1 MDSGSASHRCKRH
14 VVYFFLVSLANHFTH
29 FVGGK
34 TNKPI
39 STMMMKKTNNST
51 ARAISLHLILWL

>member
-1 MDSGSASHRCKRH
+1 MESGSASHCCKLH
-14 VVYFFLVSLANHFTH
+14 LIYFFLPSLANHFTH

-39 STMMMKKTNNST
+39 STMIMKKTNNST
-51 ARAISLHLILWL
+51 ARAMSLHSILWL